1 MCEQL
6 GRENGALALSAGVL
20 SEAGEVENGVAGMA
34 VRVSC
39 CGAEPICLAGK
50 SFLGSRR
57 ELSQALGSS

>member
-6 GRENGALALSAGVL
+6 GRENGALALGAGVL
-20 SEAGEVENGVAGMA
+20 SGAWEVESWVAGLA